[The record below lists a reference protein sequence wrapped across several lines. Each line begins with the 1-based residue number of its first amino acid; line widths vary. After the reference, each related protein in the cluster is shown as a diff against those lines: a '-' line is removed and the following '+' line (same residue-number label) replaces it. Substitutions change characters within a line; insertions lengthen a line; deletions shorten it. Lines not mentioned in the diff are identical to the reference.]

1 MGMHLLLALIGK
13 AIPSVISA
21 FRAYQIYLSIQ
32 AHFNR
37 DKYNAI
43 KYNFKTN
50 ASPEAFMKRRDRHHF
65 VKLANTYTREDMLV
79 EYLLANIVAGNTY
92 VSDMNRQTYLEW
104 SGKKNRLSYQ
114 FKLDMQALMCY
125 ISDLGFDRV
134 FIEDNGQYPIIIKQ
148 YIAGEVCLETVALF
162 HKITGAC
169 DQMPDFDP
177 LVWPDLK
184 RKIVKYS
191 MFLNVDT
198 DKLRTTMLNIMKT

>member
-1 MGMHLLLALIGK
+1 M
-13 AIPSVISA
+13 ISA

-32 AHFNR
+32 SHFNR

-43 KYNFKTN
+43 KYRFKTN

-79 EYLLANIVAGNTY
+79 EYLVANVVAGNTY

-114 FKLDMQALMCY
+114 FKLDMQALICY
-125 ISDLGFDRV
+125 IPDLGFDKV
-134 FIEDNGQYPIIIKQ
+134 FIEDSGQYPIIMKKF
-148 YIAGEVCLETVALF
+148 IAGEVCLETVALF
-162 HKITGAC
+162 HKVTGAC

-177 LVWPDLK
+177 LIWPDLK
-184 RKIVKYS
+184 RKIVKYA
-191 MFLNVDT
+191 MFLNTDT
-198 DKLRTTMLNIMKT
+198 DKLRSVILDIMKT